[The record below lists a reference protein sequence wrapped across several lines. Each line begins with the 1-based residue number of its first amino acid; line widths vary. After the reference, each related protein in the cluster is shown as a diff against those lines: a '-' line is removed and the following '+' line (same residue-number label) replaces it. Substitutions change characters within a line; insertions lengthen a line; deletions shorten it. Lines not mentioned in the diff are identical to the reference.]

1 MKIYS
6 CNITTVSDAELDT
19 WFAAM
24 SEERKKS
31 VMRLQNENKRKAK
44 IAADN
49 LCRLAISEHCAVD
62 AKSIKISLSEDG
74 KPFAVDCN
82 VNFNISHSGNWVI
95 CAVSENEIG
104 IDIEK
109 IRSVNPRAA
118 EKFACA
124 EELKYIASHENGF
137 FEIWTLKEAYFKCI
151 GTGLGADIKTVSFE
165 VKENGIACSENGFDC
180 SFVRIDGEYICSV
193 CEKRK

>member
-6 CNITTVSDAELDT
+6 CNITTVSETELNE

-24 SEERKKS
+24 GEERKES
-31 VMRLQNENKRKAK
+31 VLRLQNANKRKAK
-44 IAADN
+44 IAADR
-49 LCRLAISEHCAVD
+49 LCRLAISEFCGID
-62 AKSIKISLSEDG
+62 SKSIKFGLSERE
-74 KPFAVDCN
+74 KPFAVNCN
-82 VNFNISHSGNWVI
+82 VNFNISHSGDWVI

-109 IRSVNPRAA
+109 KRHVNPRAA
-118 EKFACA
+118 EKFACTG
-124 EELKYIASHENGF
+124 ELEYISSHENGF

-165 VKENGIACSENGFDC
+165 INDNNIKCSENGFDC
-180 SFVRIDGEYICSV
+180 SFIRIADGYICSV
-193 CEKRK
+193 CEKCK

>member
-6 CNITTVSDAELDT
+6 CNITTASETELNE

-24 SEERKKS
+24 GEERQKS
-31 VMRLQNENKRKAK
+31 VLRLQNEHKRKAK

-49 LCRLAISEHCAVD
+49 LCRIAISEFCGVD
-62 AKSIKISLSEDG
+62 AKGIKFGLSEHG
-74 KPFAVDCN
+74 KPFAANCD
-82 VNFNISHSGNWVI
+82 VNFNISHSGDFVV

-109 IRSVNPRAA
+109 IRPVNSRAA
-118 EKFACA
+118 ERFACV
-124 EELKYIASHENGF
+124 EELEYIASHENCF

-151 GTGLGADIKTVSFE
+151 GTGLGADIKNVSFDI
-165 VKENGIACSENGFDC
+165 KESGITCSENGFDC
-180 SFVRIDGEYICSV
+180 SFISIADGYICSV